1 MNEDQAK
8 GAFKDAVGKAEN
20 ALDALTGDTKGQLSG
35 KGRELSGRAQASYG
49 DVKDKAGDYAGQVKD
64 FAQKEPVKALAAAA
78 GVGILVGFM
87 LRRR

>member
-8 GAFKDAVGKAEN
+8 GAFKDVLGKAEN
-20 ALDALTGDTKGQLSG
+20 AVGALTGDTKGQLSG
-35 KGRELSGRAQASYG
+35 KGRELSGRAQESYG
-49 DVKDKAGDYAGQVKD
+49 DVKDKAGDYAGQVKE

-78 GVGILVGFM
+78 GVGILVGLM